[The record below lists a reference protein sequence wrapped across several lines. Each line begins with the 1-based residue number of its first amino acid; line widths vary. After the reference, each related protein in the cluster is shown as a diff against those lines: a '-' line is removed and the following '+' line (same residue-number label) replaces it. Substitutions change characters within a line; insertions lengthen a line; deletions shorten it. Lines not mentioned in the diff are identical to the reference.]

1 MDNYLLF
8 VGVAVATICLP
19 GPAVLLTINNSI
31 QKGVLKTLAGISGV
45 TLGILLVAT
54 ISATSLG
61 IILAS
66 SAMAFG
72 VVKIVGAVYLVYLGI
87 KMWRSKAPRS
97 IDLGYKHRS
106 FLKCFAEGFLV
117 SMTNPKAVVFFMSIF
132 PQFIDLNQEYSPQF
146 ILLAVTFSVLSV
158 CIHSVYAA
166 TASLAK
172 TKLSS
177 QKGHAVLS
185 KVSGS
190 VFVGFGV
197 GLAASSR

>member
-1 MDNYLLF
+1 
-8 VGVAVATICLP
+8 
-19 GPAVLLTINNSI
+19 
-31 QKGVLKTLAGISGV
+31 
-45 TLGILLVAT
+45 
-54 ISATSLG
+54 
-61 IILAS
+61 
-66 SAMAFG
+66 
-72 VVKIVGAVYLVYLGI
+72 
-87 KMWRSKAPRS
+87 
-97 IDLGYKHRS
+97 
-106 FLKCFAEGFLV
+106 
-117 SMTNPKAVVFFMSIF
+117 MSIF

-158 CIHSVYAA
+158 CIYSVYAA